1 MLPGCSHEALCLR
14 GACRKLLLGRQA
26 TPPPTGIITQ
36 TLKPKTQLWFQ
47 SPCRAVADKLTFS
60 VQASGWMQQGLQALG
75 AEVPNEARQRFHH
88 EMMQANDSKAAK
100 QAVRGLYRAPK
111 PN

>member
-1 MLPGCSHEALCLR
+1 
-14 GACRKLLLGRQA
+14 
-26 TPPPTGIITQ
+26 
-36 TLKPKTQLWFQ
+36 
-47 SPCRAVADKLTFS
+47 
-60 VQASGWMQQGLQALG
+60 MQQGLQALG